1 MDEMTV
7 HDAAAA
13 LSVTER
19 QVTRLARAGSIT
31 IAREVGNSLL
41 LNSASVHRMVQSSRH
56 PGRPWSPEVSW
67 AALSLLSQCKV
78 DWIASP
84 TQITRLKH
92 RLRRSSAAE
101 VAYLAR
107 NRATTHHMETWG
119 EGDVDVLI
127 RGDYLA
133 ATGISAIIHV
143 PKTAARFGLSS
154 ARHGKADGYIVDDDF
169 DDVVEQFGMLSQN
182 GDVTLRVVS
191 ALNPFFRTATL
202 PIAAVAV
209 DLMESLDTRQR
220 SAGTRVLQELL
231 DDFR

>member
-1 MDEMTV
+1 MTV
-7 HDAAAA
+7 HEAAAA

-31 IAREVGNSLL
+31 IAREIGKSLL
-41 LNSASVHRMVQSSRH
+41 LDSASVHRMAQASRRR
-56 PGRPWSPEVSW
+56 GRPWNQDVAW
-67 AALSLLSQCKV
+67 AALTLLSHRTV
-78 DWIASP
+78 DWIRAP
-84 TQITRLKH
+84 EQITRLKH
-92 RLRRSSAAE
+92 RLRRSTADE

-127 RGDYLA
+127 RGGYLA
-133 ATGISAIIHV
+133 ATGISAVIHV
-143 PKTAARFGLSS
+143 PETAARFGLSS
-154 ARHGKADGYIVDDDF
+154 ALHDKADGYVLEDDF

-191 ALNPFFRTATL
+191 ALNPFLRTATL

>member
-1 MDEMTV
+1 MTV

-19 QVTRLARAGSIT
+19 QIARLARTGSIT
-31 IAREVGNSLL
+31 VARTVGNSFLL
-41 LNSASVHRMVQSSRH
+41 DSASVHRMAQSARR

-67 AALSLLSQCKV
+67 AALALLSHCPV
-78 DWIASP
+78 NWIHSP

-92 RLRRSSAAE
+92 RLRRSTAAE

-107 NRATTHHMETWG
+107 NRATTHHMEIWD
-119 EGDVDVLI
+119 GD
-127 RGDYLA
+127 GDAVIKGGHLA
-133 ATGISAIIHV
+133 ATGTSAVIHM
-143 PKTAARFGLSS
+143 PETAARFGLSS
-154 ARHGKADGYIVDDDF
+154 VGHDKVDGYVVDDDF
-169 DDVVEQFGMLSQN
+169 DDVLEQFGMLSPN
-182 GDVTLRVVS
+182 GNVTLRVVS
-191 ALNPFFRTATL
+191 ALNPFFHTSTL

>member
-1 MDEMTV
+1 MTV

-19 QVTRLARAGSIT
+19 QVARLARSGSI
-31 IAREVGNSLL
+31 IVARTVGNSLL
-41 LNSASVHRMVQSSRH
+41 LNSASVHRVAQSSRR

-67 AALSLLSQCKV
+67 AALALLSHCKV
-78 DWIASP
+78 DWMHNSK
-84 TQITRLKH
+84 QITRLKH
-92 RLRRSSAAE
+92 RLRRSTAEE

-107 NRATTHHMETWG
+107 NRATTHHMDTWD
-119 EGDVDVLI
+119 GDGDVLI
-127 RGDYLA
+127 RGGYLA
-133 ATGISAIIHV
+133 ATGISAVIHV
-143 PKTAARFGLSS
+143 PETAARFGLSS
-154 ARHGKADGYIVDDDF
+154 ALHDKVDGYVLEDDF

-191 ALNPFFRTATL
+191 ALNPFLRTATL

-220 SAGTRVLQELL
+220 SAGARVLQELL

>member
-1 MDEMTV
+1 MTV

-31 IAREVGNSLL
+31 IAREIGKSLL
-41 LNSASVHRMVQSSRH
+41 IDSASVHRMAQASRRR
-56 PGRPWSPEVSW
+56 GRPWNQDVAW
-67 AALSLLSQCKV
+67 AALTLLSHRTV
-78 DWIASP
+78 DWIRAP
-84 TQITRLKH
+84 EQITRLKH
-92 RLRRSSAAE
+92 RLRRSNADE

-107 NRATTHHMETWG
+107 NRATTYHMETWG
-119 EGDVDVLI
+119 EGDADGLI
-127 RGDYLA
+127 RGGYLA

-143 PKTAARFGLSS
+143 PKTAARFGLSA
-154 ARHGKADGYIVDDDF
+154 ARHDKADGYVVDDDF
-169 DDVVEQFGMLSQN
+169 ADVVEEFGTLSHN

-191 ALNPFFRTATL
+191 DLNPFFRTPTL
-202 PIAAVAV
+202 PLAAVAV

-231 DDFR
+231 DDFL

>member
-1 MDEMTV
+1 MTV

-19 QVTRLARAGSIT
+19 QVARLARAGSIT
-31 IAREVGNSLL
+31 VARTVGNSLL
-41 LNSASVHRMVQSSRH
+41 LNSASVHRVAQSSRR

-67 AALSLLSQCKV
+67 AALALLSHCTV
-78 DWIASP
+78 DWMHNSK
-84 TQITRLKH
+84 QITRLKH
-92 RLRRSSAAE
+92 RLRRSTAAE

-107 NRATTHHMETWG
+107 NRATTHHMDTWD
-119 EGDVDVLI
+119 GDGDVLI
-127 RGDYLA
+127 RGGYLA
-133 ATGISAIIHV
+133 ATGISAVIHI
-143 PKTAARFGLSS
+143 PETAARFGLSS
-154 ARHGKADGYIVDDDF
+154 ALHDKVDGYVLEDDF

-182 GDVTLRVVS
+182 GDVTLRVVP
-191 ALNPFFRTATL
+191 ALNPFFHTPTL

-209 DLMESLDTRQR
+209 DLMDSLDTRQR

>member
-1 MDEMTV
+1 MEEMTV

-13 LSVTER
+13 LAVTER

-31 IAREVGNSLL
+31 IAREIGKSLL
-41 LNSASVHRMVQSSRH
+41 LDSASVHRMAQSSRR

-67 AALSLLSQCKV
+67 AALALLSHCPV
-78 DWIASP
+78 GWIPSP

-92 RLRRSSAAE
+92 RLRRSTAAD

-107 NRATTHHMETWG
+107 NRATTHHMDTWD
-119 EGDVDVLI
+119 GDGDVLI
-127 RGDYLA
+127 RGGYLA
-133 ATGISAIIHV
+133 ATGISAVIHV
-143 PKTAARFGLSS
+143 PETATRFGLSS
-154 ARHGKADGYIVDDDF
+154 ASHDKVDGYVLGDDV
-169 DDVVEQFGMLSQN
+169 DDVVEQFGMLSHN

-202 PIAAVAV
+202 PIAVVAV

>member
-19 QVTRLARAGSIT
+19 QVARLARAGSIA

-41 LNSASVHRMVQSSRH
+41 LNSASVHRMAQHSRQ
-56 PGRPWSPEVSW
+56 PGRPWSPDVAW
-67 AALSLLSQCKV
+67 AALALLSHCKV
-78 DWIASP
+78 DWMHNGK
-84 TQITRLKH
+84 QITRLKH
-92 RLRRSSAAE
+92 RLRRSTAAE

-107 NRATTHHMETWG
+107 NRATTHRMDTWD
-119 EGDVDVLI
+119 GDGDVLI
-127 RGDYLA
+127 RGAYLA
-133 ATGISAIIHV
+133 ATGISAVIHV
-143 PKTAARFGLSS
+143 PETAARFELSS
-154 ARHGKADGYIVDDDF
+154 ALHDKVDGYVLEDDF
-169 DDVVEQFGMLSQN
+169 DNVVEQFGMLSQD

-191 ALNPFFRTATL
+191 ALNPFFHTPTL

-209 DLMESLDTRQR
+209 DLMESLDTRER
-220 SAGTRVLQELL
+220 SAGARVLQELL

>member
-1 MDEMTV
+1 MTV
-7 HDAAAA
+7 HEAAAA

-19 QVTRLARAGSIT
+19 QVARLARSGSI
-31 IAREVGNSLL
+31 IVARTVGNSLL
-41 LNSASVHRMVQSSRH
+41 LNSASVHRVAQSSRR

-67 AALSLLSQCKV
+67 AALALLSHCTV
-78 DWIASP
+78 DWMRNSK
-84 TQITRLKH
+84 QITRLKH
-92 RLRRSSAAE
+92 RLRRSTAEE

-107 NRATTHHMETWG
+107 NRATTHHMDTWD
-119 EGDVDVLI
+119 GDGDVLI
-127 RGDYLA
+127 RGGYLA
-133 ATGISAIIHV
+133 ATGVSAVIHV
-143 PKTAARFGLSS
+143 PEIAMRFGLSS
-154 ARHGKADGYIVDDDF
+154 ASHDKVDGYVLEDDF

-191 ALNPFFRTATL
+191 ALNPFLRTPTL

>member
-1 MDEMTV
+1 MTV

-19 QVTRLARAGSIT
+19 QVTRLTRAGSIT

-41 LNSASVHRMVQSSRH
+41 LNSASVHRMAQSSRR
-56 PGRPWSPEVSW
+56 PGRPWNPEVSW
-67 AALSLLSQCKV
+67 AALALLSHCTV

-107 NRATTHHMETWG
+107 NRATTHHMETWA

-127 RGDYLA
+127 RGGYLA

-143 PKTAARFGLSS
+143 PETAARFGLSS
-154 ARHGKADGYIVDDDF
+154 ARNDKADGYIVDDDF

-191 ALNPFFRTATL
+191 TLNPFFRTSTL

>member
-1 MDEMTV
+1 MTV

-41 LNSASVHRMVQSSRH
+41 LNSASVHRMAQSSRR
-56 PGRPWSPEVSW
+56 PGRPWNPEVSW
-67 AALSLLSQCKV
+67 AALALLSHCTV

-119 EGDVDVLI
+119 G
-127 RGDYLA
+127 R
-133 ATGISAIIHV
+133 AT
-143 PKTAARFGLSS
+143 
-154 ARHGKADGYIVDDDF
+154 
-169 DDVVEQFGMLSQN
+169 
-182 GDVTLRVVS
+182 
-191 ALNPFFRTATL
+191 
-202 PIAAVAV
+202 
-209 DLMESLDTRQR
+209 
-220 SAGTRVLQELL
+220 
-231 DDFR
+231 